1 MNCDSRWNLSWG
13 MALKGSLRP
22 SGWSHNM
29 QDDKCFKLNNTES
42 NNNTRMSTL
51 QICICGIR
59 MATNSWGKFLQLKLK
74 YKRII
79 FSFPSLLS
87 NSSHVLLAFPQIH
100 DLWPFFSLILTIYI
114 FPKFIAKHITTTCL
128 VNVRFLV
135 CIDFRADSVVLD
147 NQLGT
152 SFLGKTDSQHSFV
165 DHRFIFAR
173 VGVLWDVS
181 LAC

>member
-1 MNCDSRWNLSWG
+1 MNCVSRWNLSWG

-22 SGWSHNM
+22 SGRSHNM

-51 QICICGIR
+51 QICMCGIR
-59 MATNSWGKFLQLKLK
+59 MATDSWGKFLQLKLK

-100 DLWPFFSLILTIYI
+100 DLWPFLSLILTIYI
-114 FPKFIAKHITTTCL
+114 FPKFIAKHNYNHL

-135 CIDFRADSVVLD
+135 CIDFRADSVILD

-165 DHRFIFAR
+165 ARRFIFAR
-173 VGVLWDVS
+173 VGVLWDGP